1 MANTPKE
8 IPEPKKSSPQG
19 IKQPVAAGSKAI
31 DLNPQSPRAAKMR
44 TEIRLGAMALVA
56 IVLLAI
62 VIGILKHGAKQKQA
76 AIGTAT
82 TDKPVLSAAGAAD
95 KLTDNLQ
102 TKAKQR
108 ASVLGQRDQVQ
119 PAVAGEDVLGGNR
132 SSVPAG
138 DPAGDLNLPPT
149 RIAQRQPGTGAA
161 GPANGPRQASPAELQ
176 REQQQSEE
184 LSARNS
190 SLSKGGASG
199 RSGGGPSAPQ
209 SPVDALTQLAGSLS
223 RAGASGQGQ
232 PGSGAAGAGVGRQ
245 EDDQNRQDEKI
256 AYFDKN
262 RQTQSEPPFS
272 RVSKETAISRFE
284 VKAGWDIPATLD
296 QGMNS
301 DLPGDVRGIVR
312 ENVYDTVTGR
322 YLLIPQGARVIGTY
336 NSRVTYGQ
344 RGLQVVWTR
353 LIFPDGSSI
362 DLGGLNGQDV
372 RGLSGFR
379 DKVDN
384 HYGKLFAIAALTSVF
399 AAGVELSQRQNSNT
413 TGFAEPTVN
422 QTVSAAVGQQ
432 IGQLGT
438 TLAQK
443 QLNVQPTIT
452 IPIGYRFNIRVR
464 KDLIFDTPYA
474 ERQAIWK

>member
-8 IPEPKKSSPQG
+8 TPEPKKASPQG
-19 IKQPVAAGSKAI
+19 IKQPVAADSKAI
-31 DLNPQSPRAAKMR
+31 DLNPKAPRAAKMR

-62 VIGILKHGAKQKQA
+62 VMGILKHGAKQKQA
-76 AIGTAT
+76 AMGTAT
-82 TDKPVLSAAGAAD
+82 SDKPVLSAAGAAD

-102 TKAKQR
+102 TKAKQK
-108 ASVLGQRDQVQ
+108 AGVLGQRDQIE

-132 SSVPAG
+132 SAVPAG

-149 RIAQRQPGTGAA
+149 RIAQRQPGAGAGA
-161 GPANGPRQASPAELQ
+161 PANGPRQPSAAELR
-176 REQQQSEE
+176 REQQQAEE

-190 SLSKGGASG
+190 SLSKGGAAG
-199 RSGGGPSAPQ
+199 RSGGAPSAPQ
-209 SPVDALTQLAGSLS
+209 SPVDALSQLAGSLS
-223 RAGASGQGQ
+223 RASAGAQGQ
-232 PGSGAAGAGVGRQ
+232 PGSGAAGAAGRQ
-245 EDDQNRQDEKI
+245 DDDQNRQDDKI
-256 AYFDKN
+256 TYLDKN
-262 RQTQSEPPFS
+262 RQPQSEPTFS
-272 RVSKETAISRFE
+272 RVSRETAVSRFE
-284 VKAGWDIPATLD
+284 VKAGWDIPATLE

-422 QTVSAAVGQQ
+422 QTVSASVGQQ